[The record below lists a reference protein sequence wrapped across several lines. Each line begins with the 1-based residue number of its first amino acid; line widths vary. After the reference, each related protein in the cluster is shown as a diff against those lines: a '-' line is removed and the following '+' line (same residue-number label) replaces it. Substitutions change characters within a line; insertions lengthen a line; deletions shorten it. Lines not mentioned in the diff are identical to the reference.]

1 MNAICATRLAGAVTL
16 AGALVFSGCSRA
28 PSLVPSSA
36 SSPSGQRAAFASN
49 SSQTACEQ
57 HAVQNAAQLVACIRQ
72 AALWQRLSQF
82 QEIADDNPVDGHPS
96 RDTGTP
102 GYLASVNHV
111 ASLMRS
117 AGYHVTIQRYMYH
130 ALVPTGSPV
139 LGTAAAEYGFDRDW
153 FAARGSAPGRVSAP
167 VQPPAGDGCA
177 DRDFARF
184 ERGNVALMQRGSCSL
199 STQVEN
205 AQRAGAA
212 AAIVYAAPDGAPY
225 EGRLSQPAAIPV
237 AGVATYSLGADLLA
251 QYRSGKA
258 PRVHLA
264 LAMKSR
270 SGPDYNVIADSPYGD
285 PNRVVVV
292 DAHLDSI
299 YGAGMLDNASGS
311 TTALEVAL
319 NIAKTPTHNH
329 LRFIWFGGEELGL
342 FGSIYYVFHLPQ
354 DQLKRIIF
362 DEDVDVTATPNF
374 DILIADPRFAGDVH
388 YFPPNVVPESK
399 PGNDY
404 FADFFSRDGV
414 VSRPAWFGNDGTDS
428 NSFSLGGVPNTGILT
443 NQDCCKRP
451 FELALWGGFRGNYEG
466 KIPSFDGG
474 CVDMPRRWCDNLSN
488 NDPFVL
494 ELASKAVAYVTYELA
509 NDPTLD
515 H

>member
-1 MNAICATRLAGAVTL
+1 MKATKANRSAGAVAL
-16 AGALVFSGCSRA
+16 ATALIISGCSHA
-28 PSLVPSSA
+28 PSIVPSSA
-36 SSPSGQRAAFASN
+36 SAQSTRFAPGEA
-49 SSQTACEQ
+49 QTACEQ
-57 HAVQNAAQLVACIRQ
+57 HPVQNAGQLLACIRR
-72 AALWQRLSQF
+72 ASLWQRLSHF
-82 QEIADDNPVDGHPS
+82 QEIANDNPVNGHPS
-96 RDTGTP
+96 RDTGTA
-102 GYLASVNHV
+102 GYLASVNYV

-117 AGYHVTIQRYMYH
+117 AGYKVTIQRYTYQ
-130 ALVPTGSPV
+130 ALVPAGSPV
-139 LGTAAAEYGFDRDW
+139 LGTAAAEYAFDRDW
-153 FAARGSAPGRVSAP
+153 FAARGSAPGNVSAP
-167 VQPPAGDGCA
+167 VQPPAGGGCA
-177 DRDFARF
+177 DRDFSRF
-184 ERGNVALMQRGSCSL
+184 QRGNVALIQRAPCSL

-225 EGRLSQPAAIPV
+225 EGRLLQPAAIPV
-237 AGVATYSLGADLLA
+237 AGVAAYRVGAELLA
-251 QYRSGKA
+251 QYRSGTP
-258 PRVHLA
+258 PRVHFA
-264 LAMKSR
+264 IAMKSR
-270 SGPDYNVIADSPYGD
+270 SGPDYNLIADSPYGD

-311 TTALEVAL
+311 TSALEAAL

-342 FGSIYYVFHLPQ
+342 LGSLYYVYHLPQ
-354 DQLKRIIF
+354 ADLKRIVF

-374 DILIADPRFAGDVH
+374 DILVADPRFARNVH
-388 YFPPNVVPESK
+388 QFPHNVVPESK
-399 PGNDY
+399 AGNDY

-428 NSFSLGGVPNTGILT
+428 NSFSLRGVPNTGILT
-443 NQDCCKRP
+443 NQDCCKKP

-466 KIPSFDGG
+466 NVPSFDGG
-474 CVDMPRRWCDNLSN
+474 CVDMPGRWCDNLSN

-515 H
+515 R